1 MTELDEW
8 EMIWTR
14 TLKHPC
20 AKFSFDDQDQIL
32 ATTSNNSL
40 LAWRADGEDEDDDDC
55 EVTLGFGDAANQ
67 DQDGPG
73 ITGPPTGPPTCS
85 SFSLDGLL
93 VALAHAGR
101 ISLWQ
106 IEGDEPGPRRLESR
120 DNPDLDPE
128 RGRDHGADVFRGF
141 SRGPMLA
148 IHTSRPG
155 LGSQATGKPK
165 RSNTDDSAS
174 SAQSKNG
181 SSRVR
186 RVHTDPDTGYVV
198 VEYAGAKA
206 TTQLVILERT
216 SPAPLCRNTSGR
228 IRSACSFGVWNGKG
242 PSTWARSCGSGRWT
256 CATSRTGPNPAGRKH
271 FFIPHEK
278 YLGGNDNVQARVGN
292 KDEVIFPRRGEL
304 AVVWGGIGRSTG

>member
-106 IEGDEPGPRRLESR
+106 IEGDEPADYAGTWERDAFPEDDPQEVEAMLFNPNPELEFVVATYRSKIRGEGELVWYDYSRMDLAEVRAVEAEPYALSATPDGQTLATGDRRGNIQIWDFESLTQLYVIKYNSFAGRELVLSHDGKRLLDLRQTPLGSVGTSSSGSEPRRGRRHIDIRHVGGTTTTNHGIEPGGSK
-120 DNPDLDPE
+120 
-128 RGRDHGADVFRGF
+128 RDHGHRAA
-141 SRGPMLA
+141 SR
-148 IHTSRPG
+148 
-155 LGSQATGKPK
+155 
-165 RSNTDDSAS
+165 
-174 SAQSKNG
+174 
-181 SSRVR
+181 
-186 RVHTDPDTGYVV
+186 Y
-198 VEYAGAKA
+198 
-206 TTQLVILERT
+206 
-216 SPAPLCRNTSGR
+216 
-228 IRSACSFGVWNGKG
+228 
-242 PSTWARSCGSGRWT
+242 
-256 CATSRTGPNPAGRKH
+256 
-271 FFIPHEK
+271 
-278 YLGGNDNVQARVGN
+278 
-292 KDEVIFPRRGEL
+292 
-304 AVVWGGIGRSTG
+304 